1 MARQRRWVAVGLPH
15 HITQRGNGRRDIFL
29 DDRLKQ
35 IYLNVL
41 ADEARRFQLRIL
53 GYCIMTNHVH
63 LIAIPETEL
72 AMAFTLRR
80 AHGKFAQYWNTQVGT
95 VGHMWQNRY
104 FSCPVEPARVWS
116 VLRYVEQ
123 NPVRAGMVPHATDYA
138 WSSAAP
144 HTQGMGAHRILDM
157 SWWSREWTSGDWV
170 TALNA
175 PWQTG

>member
-41 ADEARRFQLRIL
+41 DDEACRFQLRIL

-63 LIAIPETEL
+63 LIVIPETEL

-80 AHGKFAQYWNTQVGT
+80 AQGKFAQIGGKTGGKPGKTGT
-95 VGHMWQNRY
+95 DGHLSD
-104 FSCPVEPARVWS
+104 F
-116 VLRYVEQ
+116 
-123 NPVRAGMVPHATDYA
+123 
-138 WSSAAP
+138 
-144 HTQGMGAHRILDM
+144 I
-157 SWWSREWTSGDWV
+157 
-170 TALNA
+170 
-175 PWQTG
+175 